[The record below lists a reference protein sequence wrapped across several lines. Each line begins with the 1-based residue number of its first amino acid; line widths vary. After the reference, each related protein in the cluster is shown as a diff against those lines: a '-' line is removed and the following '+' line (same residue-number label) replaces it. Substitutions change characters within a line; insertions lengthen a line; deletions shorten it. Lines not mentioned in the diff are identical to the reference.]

1 MAKEEILLK
10 LSMLEQKSEEIKQ
23 QIEAVES
30 QINELESL
38 KMSLKK
44 IDKSKGKEMLAS
56 LGRGIFIKT
65 EIKDEKLFVN
75 VGSKTLIKKTPSE
88 TIEIIDAQ
96 IKEMEEIKINLLRA
110 IEQINV
116 SLNEIFEEARKSS
129 ST

>member
-30 QINELESL
+30 QISELESL
-38 KMSLKK
+38 KLSLKK

-56 LGRGIFIKT
+56 LGRGIFLKT
-65 EIKDEKLFVN
+65 KVEDDKLFVN
-75 VGSKTLIKKTPSE
+75 VGSKIVVKKTPSE

-96 IKEMEEIKINLLRA
+96 TNEMENIKRNLLGA
-110 IEQINV
+110 IEQVNV
-116 SLNEIFEEARKSS
+116 NLSEIFEEARKER
-129 ST
+129 